1 MGLIFMTTRN
11 IRQTDLNL
19 LIALNVI
26 LEERN
31 VTRAADRLGL
41 TQSAASRML
50 GRLRATFDDP
60 LFVRTSRGLTPTKR
74 ALDIAGP
81 LQQYLFGLEKLLGE
95 GEEFDPG
102 TAQRRFRIAAIDY
115 VQATLLAPLVA
126 KLQTQAPLIDFEI
139 RQPSSDSER
148 DLDAGVLDL
157 LLMPQQPSA
166 PGVIWTP
173 LYRDGYTCVVWSR
186 HRAHRLTLSAFAAME
201 HVLVAPRERAGGIV
215 DAVLEKN
222 GLSRRVAVQASTFL
236 IVPYLLIGT
245 TRIATVPER
254 MACELVRAHPL
265 KMLKPPVA
273 IPGFTMCQ
281 AWHEIHRNDPGHRWL
296 REGLVRASRENGAIH
311 T

>member
-1 MGLIFMTTRN
+1 M
-11 IRQTDLNL
+11 
-19 LIALNVI
+19 
-26 LEERN
+26 
-31 VTRAADRLGL
+31 
-41 TQSAASRML
+41 
-50 GRLRATFDDP
+50 
-60 LFVRTSRGLTPTKR
+60 
-74 ALDIAGP
+74 DIAGP
-81 LQQYLFGLEKLLGE
+81 LRQYLFGLEKLLVE
-95 GEEFDPG
+95 GEAFDPW

-157 LLMPQQPSA
+157 LLMPHQQSA

-186 HRAHRLTLSAFAAME
+186 HSAHRLTLSVFAAME

-254 MACELVRAHPL
+254 MAGELVRAHPL

-296 REGLVRASRENGAIH
+296 REELVRASRENGEIH

>member
-1 MGLIFMTTRN
+1 MTPRN

-19 LIALNVI
+19 LIALNVL

-74 ALDIAGP
+74 ALDMAGP
-81 LQQYLFGLEKLLGE
+81 LREYLSGLEKLLIE
-95 GEEFDPG
+95 GAAFDPR
-102 TAQRRFRIAAIDY
+102 TARRRFRIAAIDY

-126 KLQTQAPLIDFEI
+126 KLQRWAPLIDFEI
-139 RQPSSDSER
+139 RQPSSESER

-157 LLMPQQPSA
+157 LLMPQQPSS

-173 LYRDGYTCVVWSR
+173 LYRDGYTCLVWSR
-186 HRAHRLTLSAFAAME
+186 HPSHRLTLTAFAAME

-215 DAVLEKN
+215 DSVLEKN
-222 GLSRRVAVQASTFL
+222 CLSRRVAVQAPTFL

-254 MACELVRAHPL
+254 MAGELVRMHQL
-265 KMLKPPVA
+265 RMLKPPVE

-281 AWHEIHRNDPGHRWL
+281 GWHEIHRNDPGHRWL
-296 REGLVRASRENGAIH
+296 RDQLIRASRQ
-311 T
+311 

>member
-1 MGLIFMTTRN
+1 MGLFAMPPRN

-19 LIALNVI
+19 LIALNML

-50 GRLRATFDDP
+50 GRLRASFDDP
-60 LFVRTSRGLTPTKR
+60 LFVRTSRELTPTKR

-81 LQQYLFGLEKLLGE
+81 LRDYLFGLEKLLAE
-95 GEEFDPG
+95 GEAFDPR
-102 TAQRRFRIAAIDY
+102 TARRRFRIAAIDY
-115 VQATLLAPLVA
+115 VQATLVAPLVA

-166 PGVIWTP
+166 PGVVWTP
-173 LYRDGYTCVVWSR
+173 LYHDGYTCVVWSR
-186 HRAHRLTLSAFAAME
+186 NPSQRLTLSTFAKME

-215 DAVLEKN
+215 DSVLEKN
-222 GLSRRVAVQASTFL
+222 GLSRRVAVQAPTFL

-245 TRIATVPER
+245 TRIATVPRR
-254 MACELVRAHPL
+254 MAGELARMHPL
-265 KMLKPPVA
+265 KILKPPVE

-281 AWHEIHRNDPGHRWL
+281 GWHEIHRNDPGHRWL
-296 REGLVRASRENGAIH
+296 RDQLIGGSKQ
-311 T
+311 

>member
-1 MGLIFMTTRN
+1 MGLFAMPPRN

-19 LIALNVI
+19 LIALNML

-50 GRLRATFDDP
+50 GRLRASFDDP

-81 LQQYLFGLEKLLGE
+81 LRDYLFGLEKLLAE
-95 GEEFDPG
+95 GEAFDPKS
-102 TAQRRFRIAAIDY
+102 ARRRFRIAAIDY
-115 VQATLLAPLVA
+115 VQATLLAPLA
-126 KLQTQAPLIDFEI
+126 ARLQTEAPLIDFEI
-139 RQPSSDSER
+139 RQPSADSER
-148 DLDAGVLDL
+148 DLDAGAIDFL
-157 LLMPQQPSA
+157 LTPQQPSA
-166 PGVIWTP
+166 PGVVWTP

-186 HRAHRLTLSAFAAME
+186 HPSQRLTLSAFAKME

-215 DAVLEKN
+215 DSVLEKN
-222 GLSRRVAVQASTFL
+222 GLSRRVAVQAPTFL

-245 TRIATVPER
+245 TRIATVPRR
-254 MACELVRAHPL
+254 MASELVRMHPL
-265 KMLKPPVA
+265 KILKPPVD

-281 AWHEIHRNDPGHRWL
+281 GWHEIHRNDPGHRWL
-296 REGLVRASRENGAIH
+296 HDQLIEASRQ
-311 T
+311 

>member
-1 MGLIFMTTRN
+1 MHNWTAFHDGTEY
-11 IRQTDLNL
+11 QTDRSEFVDRAQRL
-19 LIALNVI
+19 

-81 LQQYLFGLEKLLGE
+81 LREYLAGLEKLLVE
-95 GEEFDPG
+95 GEAFDPG
-102 TAQRRFRIAAIDY
+102 PRSGDFASLPSTMCRRPCSHRWLPNCR
-115 VQATLLAPLVA
+115 Q
-126 KLQTQAPLIDFEI
+126 QAPLIDFEI

-166 PGVIWTP
+166 PGVVWTP

-186 HRAHRLTLSAFAAME
+186 HPSHRLTLSAFAAME

-245 TRIATVPER
+245 TRIATVPSVWR
-254 MACELVRAHPL
+254 RTRAHPSL
-265 KMLKPPVA
+265 KDPQTAGGNSRFYHVPSLARDPSKRPRPPLVA
-273 IPGFTMCQ
+273 RSVDSSGQRI
-281 AWHEIHRNDPGHRWL
+281 D
-296 REGLVRASRENGAIH
+296 
-311 T
+311 

>member
-1 MGLIFMTTRN
+1 MTTRN

-19 LIALNVI
+19 LIALNVL

-31 VTRAADRLGL
+31 VTRAAGRLGL

-74 ALDIAGP
+74 ALDIASP
-81 LQQYLFGLEKLLGE
+81 LREYLSGLEKLLLE
-95 GEEFDPG
+95 REAFDPR

-126 KLQTQAPLIDFEI
+126 KLQLQAPLIDFEI

-157 LLMPQQPSA
+157 LLMPQQQSA

-186 HRAHRLTLSAFAAME
+186 HPSHRLTLSAFATME

-215 DAVLEKN
+215 DSVLEKN
-222 GLSRRVAVQASTFL
+222 GLSRRVAVQAPTFL

-254 MACELVRAHPL
+254 MAGELVRMHPL
-265 KMLKPPVA
+265 KILKPPVEV
-273 IPGFTMCQ
+273 PGFTMCQ
-281 AWHEIHRNDPGHRWL
+281 GWHEIHRNDAGHRWL
-296 REGLVRASRENGAIH
+296 REELVRASRE
-311 T
+311 

>member
-1 MGLIFMTTRN
+1 MTARN

-19 LIALNVI
+19 LIALNML

-81 LQQYLFGLEKLLGE
+81 LREYLSGLEKLLVE
-95 GEEFDPG
+95 GEAFDPK

-126 KLQTQAPLIDFEI
+126 KLQRQAPSIDFEI

-148 DLDAGVLDL
+148 DLDAGILDL
-157 LLMPQQPSA
+157 LLMPQQRSA
-166 PGVIWTP
+166 PGVIWAP

-186 HRAHRLTLSAFAAME
+186 HPSHHLTLSAFAKME

-215 DAVLEKN
+215 DSVLEKN
-222 GLSRRVAVQASTFL
+222 GLSRRVAVQAPTFL

-245 TRIATVPER
+245 TRIATVPQR
-254 MACELVRAHPL
+254 MAGELVRMHPL
-265 KMLKPPVA
+265 KTLTPPVK
-273 IPGFTMCQ
+273 IPDFTMCQ

-296 REGLVRASRENGAIH
+296 REELIRAAKE
-311 T
+311 

>member
-1 MGLIFMTTRN
+1 MTTRN

-50 GRLRATFDDP
+50 GRLRVTFDDP

-74 ALDIAGP
+74 ALDITGP
-81 LQQYLFGLEKLLGE
+81 LREYLFGLEKLLVE
-95 GEEFDPG
+95 GEAFDPG

-186 HRAHRLTLSAFAAME
+186 HPAHRLTLSAFAAME

-245 TRIATVPER
+245 TRIVTVPER
-254 MACELVRAHPL
+254 MARELVRAHPL
-265 KMLKPPVA
+265 KILKPPVT

-296 REGLVRASRENGAIH
+296 REELVRASRENGEIH

>member
-1 MGLIFMTTRN
+1 MTTRN

-19 LIALNVI
+19 LIALNVL

-31 VTRAADRLGL
+31 VTRAAGRLGL

-74 ALDIAGP
+74 ALDIASP
-81 LQQYLFGLEKLLGE
+81 LREYLSGLEKLLLE
-95 GEEFDPG
+95 REAFDPR

-126 KLQTQAPLIDFEI
+126 KLQMQAPLIDFEI

-157 LLMPQQPSA
+157 LLMPQQQSA

-186 HRAHRLTLSAFAAME
+186 HPSHRLTLSAFATME

-215 DAVLEKN
+215 DSVLEKN
-222 GLSRRVAVQASTFL
+222 GLSRRVAVQAPTFL

-254 MACELVRAHPL
+254 MAGELVRMHPL
-265 KMLKPPVA
+265 KILKPPVEV
-273 IPGFTMCQ
+273 PGFTMCQ
-281 AWHEIHRNDPGHRWL
+281 GWHEIHRNDAGHRWL
-296 REGLVRASRENGAIH
+296 REELVRASRE
-311 T
+311 